1 MAKKSVKTISIK
13 SIQAKLNGFLYDL
26 KRVNKKQKLKF
37 AAIIGV
43 FVVILLL
50 TMFNNKP
57 IYEFFS
63 NILNK
68 NETINYAE
76 VNVFDAEIYTSNEE
90 LLKEYNQ
97 DNVEDTTIEKV
108 NIKLKF
114 DIDSQ
119 ELYKNGKWQG
129 NAIYQLPSNVKA
141 IADNAKGLVYS
152 NDIKVGTFVANED
165 NIVFNFDEGELESG
179 NIIYGD
185 FSFWGEI
192 NFSDL
197 KYSSNYRIE
206 FSKDAYYDVDIKLC
220 TSLELGKKVSEPIV
234 DQKNSTIRFDY
245 EITLYSPASTN
256 SEELTIED
264 NLTTTE
270 KDEEKVKWSNLKI
283 VWTDKD
289 GKEKEIPENYK
300 LTRDS
305 INGFTG
311 TLPAMESGDTI
322 KITYSVT
329 EVSSSITNKTYQET
343 NTVTVKTKDEKINLN
358 AKVESLVSKFVGDK
372 WYDLKIKKS
381 IDSEKS
387 EETETNTKYYY
398 EVEVSSTIGTL
409 GHEIDFSD
417 ITEIPELP
425 AENTAT
431 LEDLKVLKI
440 KEDGTEESLTNKNYL
455 KIEDKK
461 ITGTLPALIK
471 GEKYL
476 ISYYLTIDREPT
488 DEFEITNT
496 ASVTSKHAHA
506 EDILKSSSFLEEK
519 LKIDIDAKYKA
530 NSPCNTMFGCGNN
543 LTPYTANAEFEV
555 TINTEHNLI
564 KPYFEIDAYFNGK
577 YNPKMPFSYP
587 TTFEFYDA
595 DTNEMYTSQV
605 LELPIHFVAKNDG
618 FYAVDAKGQEVKMN
632 STRDILKLKYKYNS
646 MASYIYFVTQSLDV
660 IITSNGRETIKFNG
674 NISTDVFN
682 QKFNCGSCGGSSGMS
697 YCLDIHSTISKRFI
711 SKTEASNNVFNATW
725 GSKININI
733 DGKLD
738 RKPFTITEVLS
749 SSVENS
755 HYYTK
760 EQLDKIKIYG
770 VKNDNSQIEI
780 PTEKYTI
787 KGTEC
792 TKNIGGYTY
801 SCKDLTDDYSD
812 AKFNG
817 LKITFNDD
825 FENENYEKITYET
838 TSTIDMTD
846 VQFGNFTSNISIL
859 DNYSSTYM
867 MCPNGYVSV
876 SFNHKNFSPEIDDVI
891 EKYIYNEDGT
901 TTKEKDVSYNEDGI
915 YYKVELNKDGTL
927 DGEITYTDELPK
939 GMELNQNSWKYGTKS
954 FYSYGFNKGIY
965 LESSNI
971 EKDNFSYVSS
981 SYYTVTY
988 DKDTRKLTVTIPETV
1003 YHNYSNNSILKLN
1016 LYYKVNIVGEFD
1028 KDTALIN
1035 KGKVKANGEKSS
1047 SATANIISA
1056 KFNKQFVD
1064 FNEAIG
1070 ELKYGVKINETGK
1083 KLLDGNKIKVVDTLK
1098 YPLSKDKIESIELK
1112 TVKLYALKNNEK
1124 GEKIADLEFETKDI
1138 ENGIEFEIEIP
1149 DEQALYLEYTYKITL
1164 TNNYPDHLDISNE
1177 IMIKGSTEGWAKDS
1191 LSSRTDITGIT
1202 AHAYTNGVVLTL
1214 SKIDGNA
1221 QKLLAGATYK
1231 VERYTGKEWK
1241 SIGKFTTNEDGT
1253 IEIGEK
1259 TKNGKKFLFQNVA
1272 YRVKEV
1278 KAPTG
1283 YKLDSNY
1290 NYIYV
1295 YNPLINREIIPKGFD
1310 KNNIVNKDKVATLVD
1325 YIINVPTNDIINFI
1339 VVIFLILSIVGIVI
1353 LFIRPRT
1360 RYEITK

>member
-141 IADNAKGLVYS
+141 TADNAKGLVYS

-425 AENTAT
+425 AESTAT
-431 LEDLKVLKI
+431 LEDLKVSKI

-455 KIEDKK
+455 IIEDKK
-461 ITGTLPALIK
+461 ITGKLPALIK

-476 ISYYLTIDREPT
+476 ISYYLKINRKLT
-488 DEFEITNT
+488 DKFDITNT
-496 ASVTSKHAHA
+496 AKAAAGDVKA
-506 EDILKSSSFLEEK
+506 EDVLKSSSFLDEK
-519 LKIDIDAKYKA
+519 LNITAIT
-530 NSPCNTMFGCGNN
+530 NSKSSQSCTGYPCGTYYV
-543 LTPYTANAEFEV
+543 TIADVEFIV
-555 TINTEHNLI
+555 TINDDHHLI
-564 KPYFEIDAYFNGK
+564 KPSFSIDIYSTK
-577 YNPKMPFSYP
+577 YNGEHTEISNL
-587 TTFEFYDA
+587 TFEFYDA
-595 DTNEMYTSQV
+595 KTNEKYNTKTLKS
-605 LELPIHFVAKNDG
+605 PIHFVNKDDG
-618 FYAVDAKGQEVKMN
+618 FYAVDKNNTEVKMN
-632 STRDILKLKYKYNS
+632 SARDTIKFRYKENS
-646 MASYIYFVTQSLDV
+646 LQAMISSSKMPKITV
-660 IITSNGRETIKFNG
+660 TSNGREIVKFDD
-674 NISTDVFN
+674 NIRIEAYGK
-682 QKFNCGSCGGSSGMS
+682 KFSCNNNCGTDLYSCT
-697 YCLDIHSTISKRFI
+697 YVKTQVKKENI
-711 SKTEASNNVFNATW
+711 SKTDVSDNSFTAKWKSTINLSLSNNELENDNYYVEETLSA
-725 GSKININI
+725 SVQ
-733 DGKLD
+733 GK
-738 RKPFTITEVLS
+738 
-749 SSVENS
+749 

-760 EQLDKIKIYG
+760 QQLEKIEIYG
-770 VKNDNSQIEI
+770 VKSDNSQEKIEKS
-780 PTEKYTI
+780 KYTI
-787 KGTEC
+787 QGMYCDE
-792 TKNIGGYTY
+792 NGY
-801 SCKDLTDDYSD
+801 SCSKLTADNTFADNIRYRGFKLTFKD
-812 AKFNG
+812 KFTSQ
-817 LKITFNDD
+817 KYK
-825 FENENYEKITYET
+825 EITYET
-838 TSTIDMTD
+838 ESTIDTTDLKFSNITSTINNSLKYNS
-846 VQFGNFTSNISIL
+846 NFLSCAGVSSNASFKYK
-859 DNYSSTYM
+859 NYS
-867 MCPNGYVSV
+867 P
-876 SFNHKNFSPEIDDVI
+876 KIDDVLD
-891 EKYIYNEDGT
+891 KNIYNEDGT
-901 TTKEKDVSYNEDGI
+901 TTKEEDFSYNEDGI

-1214 SKIDGNA
+1214 SKIDGNS

-1272 YRVKEV
+1272 YRAKEI
-1278 KAPTG
+1278 KAPPG
-1283 YKLDSNY
+1283 YQIDPNY
-1290 NYIYV
+1290 NYIYI
-1295 YNPLINREIIPKGFD
+1295 YNPLIGKEIIPKDFD